1 MKKIMFK
8 GKTVGIS
15 AAHERLLR
23 ILQGSG
29 YAAKKEPFVEGSS
42 IRYQN
47 TIIPKEPG
55 LRELLGVREVKKQ
68 NPTTRREKDFFK
80 KNNRVFFGIFGNK
93 RRVDALL
100 SLLDRGAS

>member
-1 MKKIMFK
+1 M
-8 GKTVGIS
+8 GIS
-15 AAHERLLR
+15 AANERLLR
-23 ILQGSG
+23 ILKRNG
-29 YAAKKEPFVEGSS
+29 YAAKKEAFSEGRS
-42 IRYQN
+42 IRFQN

-100 SLLDRGAS
+100 SLLDREAS

>member
-8 GKTVGIS
+8 GKTVAIS

-23 ILQGSG
+23 ILKRSG
-29 YAAKKEPFVEGSS
+29 YAAKKEAFVEGSS

-47 TIIPKEPG
+47 TIIPKDRASLEF
-55 LRELLGVREVKKQ
+55 LGVREVKKQ

-93 RRVDALL
+93 RRVDALI
-100 SLLDRGAS
+100 SLLDKGAS